1 MNRYETMF
9 IINPELGE
17 DEIQGVMQKFS
28 GIIAAQGGEQLLL
41 EDWGRRRL
49 AYKIKKFTTGH
60 YVLLDFAG
68 EPAVLAELER
78 NLKIDDRIIRFLSIK
93 TGDKVDVAAV
103 RASLAARAKPQPE
116 VVEAEEGIEEG
127 VAAPETEIS
136 ESPAAE
142 ATAAPAA
149 PAESEE

>member
-17 DEIQGVMQKFS
+17 DEVQSVMQKFS

-60 YVLLDFAG
+60 YILLDFAG
-68 EPAVLAELER
+68 QPKTLAELER

-93 TGDKVDVAAV
+93 TADRVDVEAV
-103 RASLAARAKPQPE
+103 RAALAAKAKPQPE
-116 VVEAEEGIEEG
+116 EPEPEEAGGEETAPPSPEASLEAEG
-127 VAAPETEIS
+127 P
-136 ESPAAE
+136 
-142 ATAAPAA
+142 TAAATLTP
-149 PAESEE
+149 EEPEV

>member
-9 IINPELGE
+9 ILNPELGE
-17 DEIQGVMQKFS
+17 EEVQSVMQKFS

-68 EPAVLAELER
+68 QPKTLAELER
-78 NLKIDDRIIRFLSIK
+78 NLKIDDRIIRFLSVK
-93 TGDKVDVAAV
+93 TGERVDVQAV
-103 RASLAARAKPQPE
+103 RAALAAKAKPRPE
-116 VVEAEEGIEEG
+116 VPEPEETFGAEAPLAEPEAALASEG
-127 VAAPETEIS
+127 
-136 ESPAAE
+136 PAAE
-142 ATAAPAA
+142 P
-149 PAESEE
+149 PSPPEEPEV